1 MPFSIGVGQALATP
15 ETKPAGGPRQ
25 ADGTDSTDVIREPR
39 IRWHYTFFVLAG
51 IGIAAIT
58 ASLSFSRALT
68 EDFAE
73 AVSSNYEWVER
84 EALYSELVKLSGE
97 CAQPGINFLKSRDAE
112 AEQARLTTSLARFR
126 DRLDI
131 ARREARLNLPS
142 KKLQSVERHLEQI
155 SEGISQT
162 ESQVRS
168 ILKTEQESGLEKAG
182 PLLVQLNETSH
193 AVGESIV
200 CLYSSIR
207 ADQSERFEAQLTE
220 AEQLRVSQA
229 WFLFGILAMVVVVA
243 LYGNRLSR
251 AAHDA
256 ISTIATQTRGL
267 ADREARLRTIFNTAA
282 EGIVTINEQDIVES
296 CNQATLDFFQQP
308 VDQIV
313 GTPIYDLFEQEVSA
327 DSERRSSRIRDVDSL
342 VGTRQELIAYRPDGS
357 RMVVDFAAAEVRFDD
372 HRVITGILHDIT
384 ERKQFVAQL
393 EQARYVAESAT
404 RARTQFLAN
413 MSHEIRTPMTSILGY
428 AELLSDPELTT
439 HEQSRCIETIRSN
452 ADHLLSLIND
462 ILDLSRIEAGQMTIE
477 KTRCCP
483 AQIVNEVVALMRG
496 RATAR
501 DLDLSVNFDT
511 PVPEFIHSDPVRLR
525 QILINLI
532 GNAVKFTYEGG
543 VRVHARFDSQSSPEP
558 RMVFRVIDS
567 GIGISP
573 SQQTRLFR
581 PFTQA
586 DNSTTRCFGGS
597 GLGLSISKRLVEL
610 LGGTVSLSSAEGLGS
625 TFEFD
630 IQTGQTDGEMIC
642 SPDSIKSVP
651 EPAQPRQVPV
661 SASVLLAEDGEDNR
675 RLFTHHLT
683 RAGIQVTCVENG
695 QKAVQAALA
704 PDASFD
710 LILMDMQMPVMDGY
724 SAADELRNN
733 GFTGRIV
740 ALTAHAMSGDRE
752 RCLDAGCDDY
762 LTKPVDAEK
771 LIETVRGATAAPSV
785 SSQSQAV
792 EQEEDLTGP
801 IFSVYA
807 DDEDMAEILTDFVNG
822 LPGKLETLEKAAT
835 EADMSE
841 LAARAHDLKGSGGG
855 FGFPAISK
863 AAETVEYFARDEDS
877 DVEDCT
883 TILNDL
889 KSVCERVVAGLAEAP
904 AADNSELT
912 DQSEESL
919 EPVRE
924 NSHDVLA
931 RIEELAATDP
941 EWMEVSDVLQNLTTI
956 LRQTSAK
963 EIEHSADDVHC
974 DMNASE
980 SSSV

>member
-1 MPFSIGVGQALATP
+1 MPFSIGVGQALASP
-15 ETKPAGGPRQ
+15 ESIRARGPQQ
-25 ADGTDSTDVIREPR
+25 ADGTGNTDAIREPR
-39 IRWHYTFFVLAG
+39 IRWHYTFFVLAA

-97 CAQPGINFLKSRDAE
+97 CAQPGINFLKSRDAK
-112 AEQARLTTSLARFR
+112 AERARLTTSLALFR

-142 KKLQSVERHLEQI
+142 KKLQDVERHLEQI

-168 ILKTEQESGLEKAG
+168 ILKADQQAGFENVG

-207 ADQSERFEAQLTE
+207 ADQSERFEAQLTD

-229 WFLFGILAMVVVVA
+229 WFLLGILAMVVVVA

-256 ISTIATQTRGL
+256 ISTIASQTRGL

-282 EGIVTINEQDIVES
+282 EGIVTINEQGIVES
-296 CNQATLDFFQQP
+296 CNQATLDFFQRP

-313 GTPIYDLFEQEVSA
+313 GTPIHDLFEQEVSA

-384 ERKQFVAQL
+384 ERKQFVTQL

-496 RATAR
+496 RAAAR

-532 GNAVKFTYEGG
+532 GNAIKFTYEGG
-543 VRVHARFDSQSSPEP
+543 VRLHARFDTQNSAGP
-558 RMVFRVIDS
+558 RMVFRVIDT

-586 DNSTTRCFGGS
+586 DNPR
-597 GLGLSISKRLVEL
+597 RAA
-610 LGGTVSLSSAEGLGS
+610 LGGRVSDFL
-625 TFEFD
+625 
-630 IQTGQTDGEMIC
+630 
-642 SPDSIKSVP
+642 
-651 EPAQPRQVPV
+651 
-661 SASVLLAEDGEDNR
+661 SASG
-675 RLFTHHLT
+675 
-683 RAGIQVTCVENG
+683 
-695 QKAVQAALA
+695 
-704 PDASFD
+704 
-710 LILMDMQMPVMDGY
+710 
-724 SAADELRNN
+724 
-733 GFTGRIV
+733 
-740 ALTAHAMSGDRE
+740 
-752 RCLDAGCDDY
+752 
-762 LTKPVDAEK
+762 
-771 LIETVRGATAAPSV
+771 
-785 SSQSQAV
+785 
-792 EQEEDLTGP
+792 
-801 IFSVYA
+801 
-807 DDEDMAEILTDFVNG
+807 
-822 LPGKLETLEKAAT
+822 
-835 EADMSE
+835 
-841 LAARAHDLKGSGGG
+841 
-855 FGFPAISK
+855 
-863 AAETVEYFARDEDS
+863 
-877 DVEDCT
+877 
-883 TILNDL
+883 
-889 KSVCERVVAGLAEAP
+889 
-904 AADNSELT
+904 
-912 DQSEESL
+912 
-919 EPVRE
+919 
-924 NSHDVLA
+924 
-931 RIEELAATDP
+931 
-941 EWMEVSDVLQNLTTI
+941 W
-956 LRQTSAK
+956 
-963 EIEHSADDVHC
+963 
-974 DMNASE
+974 
-980 SSSV
+980 